1 VASGAARD
9 GRPGGPRHARRVG
22 QLRAADR
29 AWVALNRKFAHE
41 PIEVKLN
48 GRLGL
53 VLQSRDGHRAVLSL
67 VVSDGRI
74 TRIDAIRNP
83 DKLRRL

>member
-1 VASGAARD
+1 MTVEER
-9 GRPGGPRHARRVG
+9 
-22 QLRAADR
+22 
-29 AWVALNRKFAHE
+29 FAE
-41 PIEVKLN
+41 APPIEIELN

-53 VLQSRDGHRAVLSL
+53 VLPTRDGHRAAVSF

-74 TRIDAIRNP
+74 TRIDSIRNP